1 MLFSY
6 NSIFYE
12 LSTSFAYEFI
22 VDSTI
27 IQFLNMC
34 SNKDAS
40 FLGHGNSKLTAEYF
54 KKLVKKEQW
63 VSNSV
68 KLLTVLHMN
77 SLLTL
82 IFYSNYV

>member
-1 MLFSY
+1 MFFSY
-6 NSIFYE
+6 NSICYE

-34 SNKDAS
+34 SNKNAA
-40 FLGHGNSKLTAEYF
+40 FLGHDNSLLTQEYF
-54 KKLVKKEQW
+54 KRLVKKEQW